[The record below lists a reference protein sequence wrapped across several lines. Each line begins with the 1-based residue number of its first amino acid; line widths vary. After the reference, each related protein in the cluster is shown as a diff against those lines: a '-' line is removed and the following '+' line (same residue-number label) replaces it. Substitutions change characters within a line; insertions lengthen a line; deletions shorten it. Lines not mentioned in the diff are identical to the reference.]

1 MKAKNMLFK
10 CKDQQIYNRSPYK
23 VGHNHYIQ
31 KSAIIHLMCF
41 SFDLYQYLYT
51 LIVLGSPTF
60 SKVPGCKCVHSCKT
74 VQFFHVYLFTNTYM
88 RRLLCYDHISNFYTL
103 WPFKNFKITLVTLG
117 SIQYIRTTYI
127 QQYLLI
133 HKKISAL
140 GTDFVHIKITL
151 QCQFLLLGR
160 TCTMS

>member
-10 CKDQQIYNRSPYK
+10 CKDQQIYHRSPYK

-41 SFDLYQYLYT
+41 SFDLYQCLFT

-60 SKVPGCKCVHSCKT
+60 SKVPGCKCVHSCET

-88 RRLLCYDHISNFYTL
+88 SRLLCYDHISNFYTL
-103 WPFKNFKITLVTLG
+103 WPFKNFEITLLVTSL
-117 SIQYIRTTYI
+117 SHI
-127 QQYLLI
+127 
-133 HKKISAL
+133 KISAL
-140 GTDFVHIKITL
+140 GTDFVHIKSK
-151 QCQFLLLGR
+151 LL
-160 TCTMS
+160 CNVNFAAWPDMSSIPWYISR